1 MARTRLEIALGPD
14 FSEIRTLTWKHDG
27 LIVLPT
33 AKPTLPTART
43 ATYAQAAY
51 ERQIVDILPYHL
63 LWFSAHRNNNTSFLD
78 SARDT
83 ELRVEELIYTI
94 ERHSLNMNRN
104 AFSRYYIEM
113 LAVGRADQ

>member
-1 MARTRLEIALGPD
+1 MARARLEMALGPD
-14 FSEIRTLTWKHDG
+14 FFEACTLTWKHDG

-33 AKPTLPTART
+33 ANPTLPTART

-51 ERQIVDILPYHL
+51 ERQIIDTLPYHL
-63 LWFSAHRNNNTSFLD
+63 LWFSVYRNDNTAFLNAAGD
-78 SARDT
+78 R
-83 ELRVEELIYTI
+83 EFRVMNLIYTI
-94 ERHSLNMNRN
+94 ERYSLNSNRN